1 MNHRIGF
8 VEEVLGFLFEEGF
21 ARKFEQLGS
30 PPNDLEFWYRNA
42 KVFQAITGESS
53 IANDQRVRLVT
64 LIEAIRFD
72 ATCGALPGE
81 PIEFDV
87 SAYDLSADL
96 LAHKQK
102 IIDLVLRQEEESPSS
117 IDPLPPVEV
126 LVHLGLPNC
135 LRRKMAPNPSIERD
149 AELALKK

>member
-21 ARKFEQLGS
+21 VRKFEQLGS

-42 KVFQAITGESS
+42 KVFQAITCENS
-53 IANDQRVRLVT
+53 IADEQRVRLVT

-72 ATCGALPGE
+72 AMCGALPGE

-87 SAYDLSADL
+87 SAYEFSEDL
-96 LAHKQK
+96 LAHKRK
-102 IIDLVLRQEEESPSS
+102 IIELVLRQEDESPSS
-117 IDPLPPVEV
+117 IDPLPPEEGQ
-126 LVHLGLPNC
+126 VH
-135 LRRKMAPNPSIERD
+135 
-149 AELALKK
+149 